1 MECPKEEDIILYRY
15 NRLPFWKKIL
25 YRQHIK
31 KCKRC
36 AAVLEDIYKEDKLI
50 AEMQNPDE
58 PTEWTKFEIPFE
70 PRNGKEFDYEKM
82 NNFLKETKKI
92 TDHQQA

>member
-36 AAVLEDIYKEDKLI
+36 AAVLENIYKDDELI
-50 AEMQNPDE
+50 AEMQNSINV
-58 PTEWTKFEIPFE
+58 FQ
-70 PRNGKEFDYEKM
+70 NLQEKSS
-82 NNFLKETKKI
+82 K
-92 TDHQQA
+92 